1 MSNTIDITSQ
11 TFKSEVVESDV
22 PVIVDFWAQWCG
34 PCKKLGPVLE
44 ELAEEYDG
52 KIKVAKVDVDAERTL
67 AAMFQVMSIPSV
79 MIYSGGSKVD
89 EFTGNLLKK
98 QIVSKIDAVL

>member
-1 MSNTIDITSQ
+1 M
-11 TFKSEVVESDV
+11 
-22 PVIVDFWAQWCG
+22 
-34 PCKKLGPVLE
+34 LE

-89 EFTGNLLKK
+89 EFTGNLPKK